1 MHLFALNRGSV
12 QTVFGSVGS
21 AGEVD
26 LCEVD
31 LWGSLSWGS
40 LSTGGDKLPQRSAG
54 HKLPQRSAGHQR
66 SAGQRNLP
74 PYIKYATLNL
84 SKSYF
89 NSQRRSPHQVVFST
103 EIPCSQHYIERGL
116 GMPDELHTRFL
127 LCHHYRQLRRHVYGK
142 KV

>member
-40 LSTGGDKLPQRSAG
+40 LSTGGDKLP
-54 HKLPQRSAGHQR
+54 QR

-116 GMPDELHTRFL
+116 GMPDELYTRFL
-127 LCHHYRQLRRHVYGK
+127 LCHHYRQLRRNVYGK